1 MFDMCLFLF
10 TLRWGQ
16 IVQDWDRAGS
26 SIPVGVNKLAV
37 IFTLAD
43 CISYTVKQLCRE
55 TTAALLQ
62 MFKCF

>member
-43 CISYTVKQLCRE
+43 CISYTVK
-55 TTAALLQ
+55 
-62 MFKCF
+62 